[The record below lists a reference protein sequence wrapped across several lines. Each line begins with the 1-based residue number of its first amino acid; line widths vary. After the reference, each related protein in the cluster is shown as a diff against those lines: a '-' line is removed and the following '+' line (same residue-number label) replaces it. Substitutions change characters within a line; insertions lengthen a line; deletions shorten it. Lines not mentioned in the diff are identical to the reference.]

1 MVIPGGGQG
10 EEAGT
15 RLVGGGLDGAG
26 STEWLVASR
35 EEGDDGGGMVG
46 SNGLEGVVVKWLGQD
61 RADAVQCPCA

>member
-35 EEGDDGGGMVG
+35 EEGDDGGGMVVPMG
-46 SNGLEGVVVKWLGQD
+46 
-61 RADAVQCPCA
+61 